1 MTKLAT
7 IISAATVYPD
17 RVRLTR
23 HGSIRLEH
31 GTHSL
36 ELQELPLGIDPDT
49 LRATVYGSTMARLLG
64 VEMRRIF
71 YTDQPTDR
79 VRILE
84 EEIEKLQD
92 NLKRLEAKLE
102 LIKHNRA
109 TLDDLAGQVSTYAT
123 AFAAG
128 EMNVEQQLEYFE
140 KLRAK
145 CEKLNDETVR
155 IQAEERK
162 TKHQLDRLTKELDQM
177 RNAVP
182 RERYTARINI
192 EVEEESDLTIEV
204 SYTMSGAGWKPLY
217 DLRLLEKEGNPT
229 LEVTYLADVTQ
240 NSEETWEEVAL
251 TLSTA
256 RPTTTSTM
264 PELET
269 WYIHPPEPIYPAV
282 RLGMA
287 VQAAAAPGEKPH
299 GLGMPAE
306 LTQPEEKAQVVTAQ
320 VNTSDASVSYL
331 IPIPVSIPPD
341 GSPHKVMIAR
351 FPLTP
356 VLDYVSTPKLTQ
368 AVFRRAKVENDSP
381 YTLLPGEANI
391 LIIDEYVGTTQ
402 LELTVSGEVTEL
414 YLGSDNRVKVQ
425 REMRRRE
432 VDKRS
437 ISPRRNQ
444 VFGYEIKLESML
456 PSKANLTVYD
466 QIPVSRNEDIK
477 VRLESVDPKPTEL
490 TELNQLEWKLLLEPK
505 EQRTLRFDF
514 SVESPQNIKVI
525 GLP

>member
-7 IISAATVYPD
+7 TISAATVYPD

-23 HGSIRLEH
+23 HGSIRLER
-31 GTHSL
+31 GTHAL
-36 ELQELPLGIDPDT
+36 ELQELPLGIDPET
-49 LRATVYGSTMARLLG
+49 LRASIYGSTMARLLG
-64 VEMRRIF
+64 VEIRNVF

-102 LIKHNRA
+102 LIKHNRT
-109 TLDDLAGQVSTYAT
+109 TLDDLAGQVSTYAA

-128 EMNVEQQLEYFE
+128 EMNIEQQLKYFE
-140 KLRAK
+140 RLRAK
-145 CEKLNDETVR
+145 SEQLDDETVE

-162 TKHQLDRLTKELDQM
+162 AKHQLDRLTKELDQM

-182 RERYTARINI
+182 RERYSAQVNV

-204 SYTMSGAGWKPLY
+204 SYVMSGAGWKPLY
-217 DLRLLEKEGNPT
+217 DLHLLEKEGNPT

-256 RPTTTSTM
+256 QPTMMSKM

-269 WYIHPPEPIYPAV
+269 WYIHPPEPIYPAG

-287 VQAAAAPGEKPH
+287 MQAAASGEKPLR
-299 GLGMPAE
+299 LGIPAE
-306 LTQPEEKAQVVTAQ
+306 AIQPEEKAQELTAQ
-320 VNTSDASVSYL
+320 VNTTDASVSYL

-341 GSPHKVMIAR
+341 GSPHKVIIAR

-356 VLDYVSTPKLTQ
+356 VLDYVSTPKLAQ

-381 YTLLPGEANI
+381 YTLLPGDANI
-391 LIIDEYVGTTQ
+391 LIIDEYVGTTE
-402 LELTVSGEVTEL
+402 LKLTVSGEVMEL
-414 YLGSDNRVKVQ
+414 YLGIDNRVKVQ
-425 REMRRRE
+425 REMKRRE
-432 VDKRS
+432 VDKRA
-437 ISPRRNQ
+437 IGIRRSQ

-456 PSKANLTVYD
+456 PSRANLTVYD

-477 VRLESVDPKPTEL
+477 VRLETVDPKPTEQ
-490 TELNQLEWKLLLEPK
+490 TELNQLEWNLLLEPK

-514 SVESPQNIKVI
+514 SVETPQNTKVI